1 MSRPL
6 RLWGP
11 VAAWMILI
19 FAVSSRPL
27 PAYVSVLPDW
37 STHSAAFAALSILC
51 CRALAG
57 GLGPALRRGD
67 AVLAVVLSVVYGV
80 SDEYH
85 QSFVP
90 GRTATAWD
98 VAKDAVGAVMGA
110 WLYARVIVPRF
121 GLQHR
126 EAHRG

>member
-1 MSRPL
+1 VPRAL

-11 VAAWMILI
+11 VAAWMAVI
-19 FAVSSRPL
+19 FAASSRPL
-27 PAYVSVLPDW
+27 PEYVAMLPDW
-37 STHSAAFAALSILC
+37 STHSAAFAVLSILC
-51 CRALAG
+51 CRALSG
-57 GLGPALRRGD
+57 GLSALRPGD

-90 GRTATAWD
+90 GRDATAWD
-98 VAKDAVGAVMGA
+98 VAKDTAGAIIGA
-110 WLYARVIVPRF
+110 WLYARVIVPRY
-121 GLQHR
+121 GLQQR

>member
-1 MSRPL
+1 MA
-6 RLWGP
+6 
-11 VAAWMILI
+11 VI
-19 FAVSSRPL
+19 FAASSRPL
-27 PAYVSVLPDW
+27 PAYVTVLPDW
-37 STHSAAFAALSILC
+37 STHSAAFAVLSILC

-57 GLGPALRRGD
+57 GLGPALRRSD
-67 AVLAVVLSVVYGV
+67 ALLAVAFSVAYGV

-90 GRTATAWD
+90 GRDPTAWD
-98 VAKDAVGAVMGA
+98 VAKDAVGALVGA

>member
-1 MSRPL
+1 MPRAL

-11 VAAWMILI
+11 VAAWMAVI
-19 FAVSSRPL
+19 FAASSRPL
-27 PAYVSVLPDW
+27 PAYVAVLPDW

-121 GLQHR
+121 GLQQR

>member
-1 MSRPL
+1 MPRAL

-11 VAAWMILI
+11 VAAWMAVI
-19 FAVSSRPL
+19 FAASSRSL
-27 PAYVSVLPDW
+27 PTYVAVLPDW

-57 GLGPALRRGD
+57 GLGAALRRGD
-67 AVLAVVLSVVYGV
+67 ALLAVVFSVAYGV
-80 SDEYH
+80 TDEYH

-90 GRTATAWD
+90 GRDATAWD
-98 VAKDAVGAVMGA
+98 VAKDTVGAIVGA

>member
-1 MSRPL
+1 VPRAL

-11 VAAWMILI
+11 VAAWMAVI
-19 FAVSSRPL
+19 FAASSRPL
-27 PAYVSVLPDW
+27 PEYVAMLPDW
-37 STHSAAFAALSILC
+37 STHSAAFAVLSILS

-67 AVLAVVLSVVYGV
+67 AVLAVVISVAYGI

-90 GRTATAWD
+90 GRDATAWD
-98 VAKDAVGAVMGA
+98 VAKDTVGAVIGA

-121 GLQHR
+121 GLQR

>member
-1 MSRPL
+1 MQRAL

-11 VAAWMILI
+11 VAAWMAVI
-19 FAVSSRPL
+19 FATSSRPL
-27 PAYVSVLPDW
+27 PTYVALLPDW
-37 STHSAAFAALSILC
+37 STHSGAFAVLSVLC
-51 CRALAG
+51 WRALAG
-57 GLGPALRRGD
+57 GLGAALRGGD
-67 AVLAVVLSVVYGV
+67 AVLAVVFSVAYGV
-80 SDEYH
+80 IDEYH

-90 GRTATAWD
+90 GRDATAWD
-98 VAKDAVGAVMGA
+98 VAKDAAGALIGA

>member
-1 MSRPL
+1 MPRAL

-11 VAAWMILI
+11 VAAWMAVI
-19 FAVSSRPL
+19 FAASSRPL
-27 PAYVSVLPDW
+27 PEYVALLPDCG
-37 STHSAAFAALSILC
+37 THSAAFAILCILC

-57 GLGPALRRGD
+57 GLSAIGRGD
-67 AVLAVVLSVVYGV
+67 GVIAVVLSVAYGI

-90 GRTATAWD
+90 GRDATAWD
-98 VAKDAVGAVMGA
+98 VAKDTAGAIIGA

>member
-1 MSRPL
+1 MPRAL

-11 VAAWMILI
+11 VAAWMAVI
-19 FAVSSRPL
+19 FAASSRPL
-27 PAYVSVLPDW
+27 PVYVAVLPDW
-37 STHSAAFAALSILC
+37 STHSAAFAILSVLF
-51 CRALAG
+51 CRARSG

-67 AVLAVVLSVVYGV
+67 AVLAVVFSVLYGV

-90 GRTATAWD
+90 GRDATGWD
-98 VAKDAVGAVMGA
+98 VLKDAVGAVIGA
-110 WLYARVIVPRF
+110 WLYARVLGPRF
-121 GLQHR
+121 GLEHR